1 MKKSEEIV
9 EYFDELYP
17 NAKCELTYNSDYGFL
32 IAVMLSA
39 QCTDNKVN
47 KVTPILFSKYKSLEE
62 LDKASLSDLEEIIKP
77 LGLYKNKAANIKS
90 ITHDLLTKF
99 NGSVPKDKTDL
110 MSLSG
115 VGNKTANV
123 VRIEL
128 FKEKEFPVDT
138 HVKRVANRLGLSN
151 SEDVNVIEKDLRN
164 TFSDDLYIKLHHQF
178 IFFGR
183 YKCKAISPICNDCH
197 LKKYCQKFKK

>member
-9 EYFDELYP
+9 EYFNKLYQ

-62 LDKASLSDLEEIIKP
+62 LNKASLSDLEEIIKP

-99 NGSVPKDKTDL
+99 NGSVPKDKKDL

>member
-9 EYFDELYP
+9 EYFDKLYP
-17 NAKCELTYNSDYGFL
+17 NAKCELIYNSDYGFL

-99 NGSVPKDKTDL
+99 NGTVPKDKKDL

>member
-1 MKKSEEIV
+1 MKINKIL
-9 EYFDELYP
+9 EYFDELIENP
-17 NAKCELTYNSDYGFL
+17 HCELNYKTDYEFL

-99 NGSVPKDKTDL
+99 NGNVPKDKKDL

-128 FKEKEFPVDT
+128 FKEKY
-138 HVKRVANRLGLSN
+138 RNANFL
-151 SEDVNVIEKDLRN
+151 
-164 TFSDDLYIKLHHQF
+164 
-178 IFFGR
+178 
-183 YKCKAISPICNDCH
+183 
-197 LKKYCQKFKK
+197 

>member
-1 MKKSEEIV
+1 
-9 EYFDELYP
+9 
-17 NAKCELTYNSDYGFL
+17 
-32 IAVMLSA
+32 MLSA

-99 NGSVPKDKTDL
+99 NGSVPKDKKDL

>member
-9 EYFDELYP
+9 RYIDELYP

-77 LGLYKNKAANIKS
+77 LGLYKNKAANIKL

-99 NGSVPKDKTDL
+99 NGTVPKDKKDL

>member
-1 MKKSEEIV
+1 M
-9 EYFDELYP
+9 YP

-99 NGSVPKDKTDL
+99 NGSVPKDKKDL

-183 YKCKAISPICNDCH
+183 YKCKAISPICKDCH
-197 LKKYCQKFKK
+197 LKKYCQRFKK

>member
-17 NAKCELTYNSDYGFL
+17 NAKGELTYNSDYGFL

-99 NGSVPKDKTDL
+99 NGSVPKDKKDL

-197 LKKYCQKFKK
+197 LKKYCKKFKK

>member
-1 MKKSEEIV
+1 MKKSEEIAR
-9 EYFDELYP
+9 YFDELYP

-99 NGSVPKDKTDL
+99 NGSVPKDKKDL

-138 HVKRVANRLGLSN
+138 HVKRVANIVFNYIFHSIPPILMLLP
-151 SEDVNVIEKDLRN
+151 DHILQVQVILKNLL
-164 TFSDDLYIKLHHQF
+164 FVQF
-178 IFFGR
+178 PKSFDI
-183 YKCKAISPICNDCH
+183 Y
-197 LKKYCQKFKK
+197 Y

>member
-1 MKKSEEIV
+1 MR
-9 EYFDELYP
+9 YFDTLSL
-17 NAKCELTYNSDYGFL
+17 NAKCELTYNSDHGFL
-32 IAVMLSA
+32 LQLMLSA
-39 QCTDNKVN
+39 QCTDNKAN
-47 KVTPILFSKYKSLEE
+47 KLTPIFFSKYKSLEE

-99 NGSVPKDKTDL
+99 NGSVPKDKKDL

-183 YKCKAISPICNDCH
+183 YKCKAISPICKDCH
-197 LKKYCQKFKK
+197 LKKYCHRFKK

>member
-9 EYFDELYP
+9 RYFDKLYP

-39 QCTDNKVN
+39 QCTDNKV
-47 KVTPILFSKYKSLEE
+47 TPIVFSKYKSLEE